1 MALAESCT
9 GGLLGAAIT
18 SQPGVSSWFRG
29 AMVVYHNELKIDWL
43 GVPEEVIQR
52 DGAVSKTCA
61 LEMARAVRL
70 KAEATLGVGLTGI
83 AGPSGA
89 TPDKPVGL
97 LFLALSA
104 ENREKCLEIRLSGN
118 RDEIREN
125 AVTHALQAILEDCR
139 R

>member
-18 SQPGVSSWFRG
+18 AEPGVSSWFRG
-29 AMVVYHNELKIDWL
+29 AMVVYHNDLKTEWL
-43 GVPEEVIQR
+43 GISEELLQR
-52 DGAVSKTCA
+52 DGAVSRSCA
-61 LEMARAVRL
+61 LEMARAVRH

-97 LFLALSA
+97 VFLALST
-104 ENREKCLEIRLSGN
+104 ENREDCLELRLSGD
-118 RDEIREN
+118 RGDIREA
-125 AVTHALQAILEDCR
+125 AVTQALQAISR
-139 R
+139 F